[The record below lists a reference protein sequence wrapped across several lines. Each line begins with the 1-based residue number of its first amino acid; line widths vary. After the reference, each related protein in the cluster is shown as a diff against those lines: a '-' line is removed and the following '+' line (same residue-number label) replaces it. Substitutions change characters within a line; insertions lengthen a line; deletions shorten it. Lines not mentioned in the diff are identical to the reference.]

1 MESTEASTI
10 EPTVRSAQQGDESAQ
25 RELIVAYQR
34 RVAGFVYAVT
44 GRSDCV
50 EDLCQLVFIKMV
62 RALGGLQSPAQFEA
76 WLFRLARNVCIDHL
90 RRERLRRIFVP
101 FAAEHAEVAEPAGAV
116 DSEELDALRHALS
129 RLRPAERAL
138 LALAQEGRSQVE
150 MAEITGTS
158 VVVVKARLYRA
169 RERLREFYQPKNDH
183 ET

>member
-1 MESTEASTI
+1 MENTQSVTLE
-10 EPTVRSAQQGDESAQ
+10 ETVRLAQNGDESAQ
-25 RELIVAYQR
+25 RELIVSYQR

-50 EDLCQLVFIKMV
+50 EDLAQLVFIKMI
-62 RALGGLQSPAQFEA
+62 RALANLQAPAQFEA

-101 FAAEHAEVAEPAGAV
+101 FAAEHSEVAEPQGAV

-129 RLRPAERAL
+129 KLRPADRAL

-150 MAEITGTS
+150 MAEITGAS

-169 RERLREFYQPKNDH
+169 RERLREFYQPKQNH
-183 ET
+183 ES

>member
-1 MESTEASTI
+1 METTQTSSLEA
-10 EPTVRSAQQGDESAQ
+10 TVRSAQQGVESAQ

-62 RALGGLQSPAQFEA
+62 RALSGLQSPAQFEA

-101 FAAEHAEVAEPAGAV
+101 FAAEHTEVAEPVGAV
-116 DSEELDALRHALS
+116 DSEELDALRQVLQEEGAGAPHAHAHARTAAAAAAAPL
-129 RLRPAERAL
+129 PAGVGVSMMSSGLKSCLWSGFAP
-138 LALAQEGRSQVE
+138 GFP
-150 MAEITGTS
+150 MFG
-158 VVVVKARLYRA
+158 
-169 RERLREFYQPKNDH
+169 
-183 ET
+183 

>member
-1 MESTEASTI
+1 MASTETTTLD
-10 EPTVRSAQQGDESAQ
+10 ETVRLAQKGDESAQ

-34 RVAGFVYAVT
+34 RIAGFVYAVT

-50 EDLCQLVFIKMV
+50 EDLAQLVFIKMI
-62 RALGGLQSPAQFEA
+62 RALESLQSPAQFEP
-76 WLFRLARNVCIDHL
+76 WLFRMARNVCIDHL

-129 RLRPAERAL
+129 KLRTADRAL

-158 VVVVKARLYRA
+158 IVVIKARLYRA
-169 RERLREFYQPKNDH
+169 RERLREYYQPRKNH
-183 ET
+183 ES